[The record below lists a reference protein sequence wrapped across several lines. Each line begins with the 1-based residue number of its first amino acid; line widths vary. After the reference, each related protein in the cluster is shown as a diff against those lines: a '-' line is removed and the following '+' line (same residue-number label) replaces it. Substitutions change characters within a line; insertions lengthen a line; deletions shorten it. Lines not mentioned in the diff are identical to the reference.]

1 MGFKKAK
8 KKERLFI
15 FHLLMCQGFCVEKR
29 KSKSWLLMEAGKQ
42 LKILKRRFVWGTYFR
57 SRWSNEYAKVL

>member
-1 MGFKKAK
+1 MGFKEAK

-29 KSKSWLLMEAGKQ
+29 KSKSWLLMKPEVTIKDIKKEICLGN
-42 LKILKRRFVWGTYFR
+42 LL
-57 SRWSNEYAKVL
+57 